1 MRMPIFSYFVVV
13 GVALLGLLIWLGDA
27 MEPRAL
33 PFTSSQMVGL
43 PKPYKAPPEYTSN
56 RQPELALSDSEFP
69 APQSKRQ
76 VQAGHKKKTTKIA
89 EDTIGRERYAEYP
102 HNNETIH

>member
-33 PFTSSQMVGL
+33 PFISSQMVGL
-43 PKPYKAPPEYTSN
+43 PKPYKAPPEYASN
-56 RQPELALSDSEFP
+56 RQPELALSDSELP
-69 APQSKRQ
+69 ATQSKRQ
-76 VQAGHKKKTTKIA
+76 VQAVHKKKTTKIA
-89 EDTIGRERYAEYP
+89 EDTVGRERYAEYP
-102 HNNETIH
+102 HNNEAIH